1 MPKLEFVKKFVVKKI
16 LMSLKISCEFEK
28 NECEKS
34 LDPGTMEVHKKEYK
48 FRTIDSSLPCG
59 SKIIISYHGLT
70 KHLAKA
76 HESCSLKC
84 IEVHEGLSR
93 IFLTHEAQVT
103 KNYFKKLFH
112 QNNLLSK

>member
-1 MPKLEFVKKFVVKKI
+1 MPELEFVKKFVVKKI
-16 LMSLKISCEFEK
+16 LMSLKISCEFGK

-70 KHLAKA
+70 KHLKKTHGFDIFKLVLSSE
-76 HESCSLKC
+76 HE
-84 IEVHEGLSR
+84 VDF
-93 IFLTHEAQVT
+93 IFI
-103 KNYFKKLFH
+103 F
-112 QNNLLSK
+112 